1 MESIPYQVKG
11 FKGSISRQLH
21 TLTKSGRSCLTVIG
35 QNVGRVPLR
44 GISLICPICS
54 EKVAQGKGQRYVS
67 EDAVRRRAHALCVAE
82 KRCQDEVRKALH
94 EAEEIKPLTE
104 FERQILEAAFENL
117 ERTARLIAQQR
128 EARSQRYD
136 RFAESDEDEKQ
147 KAR

>member
-1 MESIPYQVKG
+1 M
-11 FKGSISRQLH
+11 
-21 TLTKSGRSCLTVIG
+21 
-35 QNVGRVPLR
+35 
-44 GISLICPICS
+44 
-54 EKVAQGKGQRYVS
+54 
-67 EDAVRRRAHALCVAE
+67 
-82 KRCQDEVRKALH
+82 RKALH